1 MDEIQQT
8 KIKNFKYLN
17 QIASK
22 GATLFTGSSL
32 MEMFPVCEIARS
44 ENCDQIIYNRGVGGL
59 NTDEFLE
66 NINALLLDLEPSKIF
81 INIGTNDITEDK
93 YGKRWMSHLM
103 DNFSKIIEITK
114 NNLPAAQIY
123 IMAFYPANLHLPWQ
137 TEESIQWMRLRTPE
151 NLARCNKQLQM
162 IADEY
167 GCMYIDCNSSLVDE
181 HGEQKTEYA
190 IDGVHMYANGYLK
203 VFNEIKNLI

>member
-1 MDEIQQT
+1 MDEIQQM

-44 ENCDQIIYNRGVGGL
+44 ENYDQIIYNRGVGGL

-81 INIGTNDITEDK
+81 INIGTNERKGRLMSSKIKSGK
-93 YGKRWMSHLM
+93 YAAIS
-103 DNFSKIIEITK
+103 DTAFSKSDNPIVS
-114 NNLPAAQIY
+114 
-123 IMAFYPANLHLPWQ
+123 YPDF
-137 TEESIQWMRLRTPE
+137 S
-151 NLARCNKQLQM
+151 NKF
-162 IADEY
+162 
-167 GCMYIDCNSSLVDE
+167 NSSSR
-181 HGEQKTEYA
+181 
-190 IDGVHMYANGYLK
+190 I
-203 VFNEIKNLI
+203 